1 MILDADNSSASSN
14 SSDDDDND
22 VLSVLCG
29 PHAPPEGA
37 VWGLINPEGAIRGR
51 IAPEGAEREPEPQLR
66 HSRRVTQR
74 VKVRPRLVED
84 PMFLISYLLRIPT
97 PALMYCMEQGK
108 LQALCLWLGFNAAIS
123 NIKLSIIKELLN
135 MKSTL

>member
-14 SSDDDDND
+14 SSDNDDND

-66 HSRRVTQR
+66 HSR
-74 VKVRPRLVED
+74 
-84 PMFLISYLLRIPT
+84 
-97 PALMYCMEQGK
+97 
-108 LQALCLWLGFNAAIS
+108 
-123 NIKLSIIKELLN
+123 
-135 MKSTL
+135 